1 MRNFICTLTPIIFFC
16 YSGCR
21 DGLSDCF
28 RSNGKE
34 AIRELAVAPFS
45 EIHAYDG
52 LQINI
57 TQGDGYLVTIKAG
70 SNTISDIRVSNVNG
84 ILSIKDDI
92 SCEWSRKYEEKEV
105 TIQCPDLRTI
115 HQNGYGHIQ
124 SAAPLMV
131 DSLLIIAKTGNG
143 DISLK
148 AETDYLK
155 VRSARNGR
163 ITLEGQTKYLNVEYL
178 SNNATFEGRNFLA
191 DQVKIFHKSNNSFHL
206 YPISSLR
213 GKLLKSGSVFLYHQP
228 DIVSVEVTGKGEIID
243 LTASSL

>member
-1 MRNFICTLTPIIFFC
+1 MRNFTYILILIIFFC

-34 AIRELAVAPFS
+34 AISALEVAPFS

-57 TQGDGYLVTIKAG
+57 TQGDDYLVTIKAG
-70 SNTISDIRVSNVNG
+70 SNTISDIRVSSTNG

-92 SCEWSRKYEEKEV
+92 SCEWSRKYEVKEV

-124 SAAPLMV
+124 SAAPLV
-131 DSLLIIAKTGNG
+131 LDSLLILAKIGNG
-143 DISLK
+143 DISL
-148 AETDYLK
+148 ETETNYLK
-155 VRSARNGR
+155 VRSARNGC
-163 ITLEGQTKYLNVEYL
+163 ITLKGQTKYLNVEYL
-178 SNNATFEGRNFLA
+178 SNNATFEGRNLLA

-206 YPISSLR
+206 FPISFLR
-213 GKLLKSGSVFLYHQP
+213 GKLLKSGSAFLYHQP
-228 DIVSVEVTGKGEIID
+228 DIVNVEVTGKGKIID
-243 LTASSL
+243 LSGSSL